1 MDIVKEAVKRQ
12 FNKKK
17 RNLHGLK
24 IGDNVW
30 LKAKNIYLDR
40 LSKKLDQKIY
50 GSFRISKD
58 ISQGAFQLELPEE

>member
-1 MDIVKEAVKRQ
+1 
-12 FNKKK
+12 
-17 RNLHGLK
+17 
-24 IGDNVW
+24 